1 MMYKELWFPTQI
13 YIKDFNIDN
22 KKLEQNIIN
31 WSKENPGLQK
41 TNVNGWHSTSD
52 MHKKEEY
59 KPLIHELFV
68 MQFDI
73 FKEECLDSEPFL
85 GNMWANINPP
95 GAFNRSHIHSNSL
108 WSGVYYVK
116 TQENCGHLKIEDP
129 RTISLMN
136 LPKRTNEEL
145 SKDLW
150 KEVHFEPI
158 QGRCIMFPS
167 WLSHAVEV
175 NKSDDIRISVS
186 FNFLQAGMQA

>member
-1 MMYKELWFPTQI
+1 
-13 YIKDFNIDN
+13 
-22 KKLEQNIIN
+22 
-31 WSKENPGLQK
+31 
-41 TNVNGWHSTSD
+41 

-95 GAFNRSHIHSNSL
+95 GAFNKPHIHPNSL

-129 RTISLMN
+129 KTISLMSVPRRTDKT
-136 LPKRTNEEL
+136 LPQH
-145 SKDLW
+145 LW
-150 KEVHFEPI
+150 KEVHYEPI

-167 WLSHAVEV
+167 WLSHTVDV
-175 NKSDDIRISVS
+175 NQSNDIRISVS
-186 FNFLQAGMQA
+186 FNFLQAGMFA

>member
-1 MMYKELWFPTQI
+1 MYKELWFPTQI

>member
-1 MMYKELWFPTQI
+1 MMHKELWFPTQI
-13 YIKDFNIDN
+13 YIKDFEIDN
-22 KKLEQNIIN
+22 KKLEQDIIN
-31 WSKENPGLQK
+31 WSKKDLGLQK

-95 GAFNRSHIHSNSL
+95 GAFNRPHIHPNSL

-116 TQENCGHLKIEDP
+116 TAKDCGHLKLEDP
-129 RTISLMN
+129 RSVSLMSRPN
-136 LPKRTNEEL
+136 HIEGQLPAR
-145 SKDLW
+145 LW
-150 KEVHFEPI
+150 KETHFEPVT
-158 QGRCIMFPS
+158 GRLIMFPS
-167 WLSHAVEV
+167 WVSHCVDPNMSNE
-175 NKSDDIRISVS
+175 IRISIS
-186 FNFLQAGMQA
+186 FNFLQRNFVV

>member
-1 MMYKELWFPTQI
+1 MYKELWFPTQI

-22 KKLEQNIIN
+22 KKLEQDIIN
-31 WSKENPGLQK
+31 WSKEDIGLQK
-41 TNVNGWHSTSD
+41 TNVNGWHSPSN
-52 MHKKEEY
+52 MHTKEEY

-73 FKEECLDSEPFL
+73 FKKECLDSEPFL

-95 GAFNRSHIHSNSL
+95 GAFNRPHIHPNSL

-116 TQENCGHLKIEDP
+116 TQENCGHIKIEDP
-129 RTISLMN
+129 RTISLMT

-150 KEVHFEPI
+150 KEVLFEPI

-186 FNFLQAGMQA
+186 FNFLQRGIFV

>member
-1 MMYKELWFPTQI
+1 MMHKELWFPTQI

-22 KKLEQNIIN
+22 KKLEQDIIN
-31 WSKENPGLQK
+31 WSKEDIGLQK

-59 KPLIHELFV
+59 KPLIHELFL

-95 GAFNRSHIHSNSL
+95 GAFNKPHIHPNSL

-116 TQENCGHLKIEDP
+116 TQENCGNLIIEDP
-129 RTISLMN
+129 KIISLMTVS
-136 LPKRTNEEL
+136 KKTNETVP
-145 SKDLW
+145 KHLW
-150 KEVHFEPI
+150 KEVNFEPV

-175 NKSDDIRISVS
+175 NKSNDARISVS
-186 FNFLQAGMQA
+186 FNFLQAGMVV

>member
-1 MMYKELWFPTQI
+1 MHRELWFPAQI
-13 YIKDFNIDN
+13 YIKDFDIDN
-22 KKLEQNIIN
+22 KKLEQDIIN
-31 WSKENPGLQK
+31 WSKEDIGLQK
-41 TNVNGWHSTSD
+41 TNVKGWHSPSN

-95 GAFNRSHIHSNSL
+95 GAFNRSHIHPNSL

-116 TQENCGHLKIEDP
+116 TQESCGHLKIEDP
-129 RTISLMN
+129 KTISLMSV
-136 LPKRTNEEL
+136 PKRTNETL
-145 SKDLW
+145 PKHLW
-150 KEVHFEPI
+150 KEVHYEPI

-167 WLSHAVEV
+167 WLNHTVDV
-175 NKSDDIRISVS
+175 NQSNDIRISVS
-186 FNFLQAGMQA
+186 FNFLQAGMFT

>member
-1 MMYKELWFPTQI
+1 MYKELWFPTQI

-22 KKLEQNIIN
+22 KKIEQDIIN
-31 WSKENPGLQK
+31 WSKEDVGLQK

>member
-1 MMYKELWFPTQI
+1 MLHKELWFPTQI
-13 YIKDFNIDN
+13 YIKDFDIDN
-22 KKLEQNIIN
+22 KKLEQDIIN
-31 WSKENPGLQK
+31 WSKEDIGLQK
-41 TNVNGWHSTSD
+41 TNVKGWHSPSN

-95 GAFNRSHIHSNSL
+95 GAFNRSHIHPNSL

-116 TQENCGHLKIEDP
+116 TQESCGHLKIEDP
-129 RTISLMN
+129 KTISLMSV
-136 LPKRTNEEL
+136 PKRTNETL
-145 SKDLW
+145 PKHLW
-150 KEVHFEPI
+150 KEVHYEPI

-167 WLSHAVEV
+167 WLNHTVDV
-175 NKSDDIRISVS
+175 NQSNDIRISVS
-186 FNFLQAGMQA
+186 FNFLQAGMFT